1 MDLTYDEDLTPEQ
14 EQGIAALITQPTIA
28 KAAEAAGVSER
39 SLYRWL
45 REEKFRLAYRNARR
59 QVFSQAIALSQ
70 KYTPIAVNVLAKVMT
85 DPAANNAAKVS
96 AASAVLKFGR
106 ESIEL
111 DDLVERIEKLE
122 TQSEAKPAES
132 RW

>member
-1 MDLTYDEDLTPEQ
+1 VKTSSSSECS
-14 EQGIAALITQPTIA
+14 LITQPTIS
-28 KAAEAAGVSER
+28 KAAEVAGVPER
-39 SLYRWL
+39 TLYRWL
-45 REEKFRLAYRNARR
+45 RDDKFRTAYRNARR
-59 QVFSQAIALSQ
+59 QVFGQAIALSQ

-85 DPAANNAAKVS
+85 DPVANNASKVA
-96 AASAVLKFGR
+96 AASALMKFGR

-122 TQSEAKPAES
+122 SHTDAKPAEQ